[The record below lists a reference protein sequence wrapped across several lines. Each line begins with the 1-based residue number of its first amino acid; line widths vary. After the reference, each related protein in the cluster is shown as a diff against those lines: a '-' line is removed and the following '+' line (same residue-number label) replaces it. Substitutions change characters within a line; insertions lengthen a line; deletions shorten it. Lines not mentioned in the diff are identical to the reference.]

1 MNAYRFNPS
10 PILFALALLL
20 VASPL
25 LAQDNTGRKR
35 LDDRYHVR
43 YEGWKRVLPTHIKA
57 QYAGGMGFLSIGGGW
72 DYGARSQGE
81 TDLLV
86 GFLPKAY
93 ADALHLTIT
102 LKQNYMPWSIRCT
115 ERLAVEPLSCG
126 AYLCLITGE
135 HFWIKDPGRYPVKRY
150 YGFPTQLRFHI
161 FLGQRITITTPHC
174 GTMKN
179 LSLFYELNTNELDLI
194 AKCGNKQLR
203 IADIVNLSVG
213 IKIQLMK

>member
-1 MNAYRFNPS
+1 M
-10 PILFALALLL
+10 
-20 VASPL
+20 
-25 LAQDNTGRKR
+25 D
-35 LDDRYHVR
+35 
-43 YEGWKRVLPTHIKA
+43 
-57 QYAGGMGFLSIGGGW
+57 
-72 DYGARSQGE
+72 
-81 TDLLV
+81 
-86 GFLPKAY
+86 
-93 ADALHLTIT
+93 
-102 LKQNYMPWSIRCT
+102 
-115 ERLAVEPLSCG
+115 
-126 AYLCLITGE
+126 
-135 HFWIKDPGRYPVKRY
+135 KDPGRYPVKRY